1 MNGNSVSPTTLLKRE
16 VHHPLQPLPSS
27 SPPNSSCTPTS
38 VSPETITAPNNSMHQ
53 LGQQLLCNMNSL
65 LTISN
70 SNGTAANNN
79 NSNGDST
86 TSGPPVF
93 TTKEQLAEQYQL
105 AKLRLNQD
113 LLGASAFYSA
123 AAFPAYAFAASPYAE
138 AIGGGKMGGNHHHHF
153 LGPNGYHHHRFRY
166 GAHPSL
172 PHHHHHHHQEDPKPQ
187 HSYIGLI
194 AMAILSM
201 PEQKMVLSDIY
212 QHILDHYPYFRNRGP
227 GWRNSI
233 RHNLSL
239 NDCFIKSGRSANGK
253 GHYWAIHPANLE
265 DFRKGDFRRRK
276 AQRKVRKHMGLSVPD
291 DDEDDDDDGGSP
303 GTSPVPGV
311 VGGIL
316 SAEKA
321 AMAAAAAAAAAA
333 NLLSSSSNSSPNPFV
348 QAAIAGNPM
357 FQLNSAAANPV
368 NQCAFSAQAF
378 NFFNSLRFAAATAAQ
393 LPPPTSGAGSFQAAA
408 AQLSFPPPPPPPP
421 QQPSN
426 AFNETLYRQLINLN
440 IKQDLQSA
448 VNRVTAVAAARNS
461 NKGCSEFSIES
472 LLSSQQQQNS
482 MPEQQ
487 QQQQQQVHPGL
498 YNGIHHHPLY
508 HHPTHHH
515 HFQLLHQRTAST
527 EDSDVD
533 SETEGA
539 SFLSC
544 KGGGGGGGGK
554 GGNDSELSIEEE
566 ITSSSSSA
574 ASSLLLKCE
583 HGIKQQQQHLQ
594 PVNLKI
600 N

>member
-1 MNGNSVSPTTLLKRE
+1 
-16 VHHPLQPLPSS
+16 
-27 SPPNSSCTPTS
+27 
-38 VSPETITAPNNSMHQ
+38 MHQ

-70 SNGTAANNN
+70 SNHGATANNN
-79 NSNGDST
+79 GNSNGDST

-123 AAFPAYAFAASPYAE
+123 AAAFPAYAFASSPYAE
-138 AIGGGKMGGNHHHHF
+138 AIGGGKMGGNHHPHF
-153 LGPNGYHHHRFRY
+153 LGPNGYHHRFRY

-172 PHHHHHHHQEDPKPQ
+172 PHHPHHHPHHHSHHLHHEDPKPQ

-291 DDEDDDDDGGSP
+291 DDEDDDDDDGSP

-321 AMAAAAAAAAAA
+321 AMAAAAAAAA
-333 NLLSSSSNSSPNPFV
+333 NLLSSSSSNSSPNPFV

-368 NQCAFSAQAF
+368 NQCSFSAQAF

-393 LPPPTSGAGSFQAAA
+393 LPPPPTSGTGSFQAAA
-408 AQLSFPPPPPPPP
+408 AQLPFPAP
-421 QQPSN
+421 QQPTN

-448 VNRVTAVAAARNS
+448 VNRVTAVAAAAAVRNS
-461 NKGCSEFSIES
+461 KGCSEFSIES
-472 LLSSQQQQNS
+472 LLSSQQQQQNP

-487 QQQQQQVHPGL
+487 QQHPGL
-498 YNGIHHHPLY
+498 YNGIHPHHPLY
-508 HHPTHHH
+508 HHPQHHPH
-515 HFQLLHQRTAST
+515 LQLLHQRTAST

-533 SETEGA
+533 SETEGT

-544 KGGGGGGGGK
+544 KGGGGGK

-574 ASSLLLKCE
+574 ASSLLSKCE
-583 HGIKQQQQHLQ
+583 HGIKQQQQLHLQ

>member
-1 MNGNSVSPTTLLKRE
+1 MNGNSVSPTTLLKSE
-16 VHHPLQPLPSS
+16 AHHPLHQPLPSS

-38 VSPETITAPNNSMHQ
+38 VSPETITTTNNSMHQ

-70 SNGTAANNN
+70 SNGTVANNN

-123 AAFPAYAFAASPYAE
+123 AAFPAYAFASSPYAE
-138 AIGGGKMGGNHHHHF
+138 AIGGGKMGGNHHHTF
-153 LGPNGYHHHRFRY
+153 LGPNGYHHHHRFRY

-172 PHHHHHHHQEDPKPQ
+172 PHHHHHHHHQEDPKPQ

-291 DDEDDDDDGGSP
+291 DDEDDDDDGSP

-321 AMAAAAAAAAAA
+321 AMAAAA
-333 NLLSSSSNSSPNPFV
+333 NLLSSSSSASSPNPFV

-393 LPPPTSGAGSFQAAA
+393 LPPPPPPPPSTSGTGSFQAAA
-408 AQLSFPPPPPPPP
+408 QLPLPPS
-421 QQPSN
+421 QPTN

-448 VNRVTAVAAARNS
+448 VNRVTAVAAAAAVRN

-487 QQQQQQVHPGL
+487 LQHPGL
-498 YNGIHHHPLY
+498 YNGIHPYHPLY
-508 HHPTHHH
+508 HHPQHQHHL
-515 HFQLLHQRTAST
+515 QLLHQRTAST

-574 ASSLLLKCE
+574 ASSLLSKCE
-583 HGIKQQQQHLQ
+583 HGIKQQQQLHLQ